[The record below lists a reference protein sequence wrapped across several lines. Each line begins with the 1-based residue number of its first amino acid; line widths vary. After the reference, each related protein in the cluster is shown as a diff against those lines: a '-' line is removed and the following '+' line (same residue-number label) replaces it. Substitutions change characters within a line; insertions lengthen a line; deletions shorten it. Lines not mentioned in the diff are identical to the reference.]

1 MHTNQVNM
9 VARSSYIRVLDD
21 IPTYKEL
28 YERAKR
34 NNDRHFIVK
43 IDRTETAAEAL
54 PMFQSVVDLFS
65 EGEPE
70 FNGVDAN
77 EVLAIAMMSVG
88 IVVRRPDGKRATH
101 RNVDIV
107 WFPDVPG
114 TTFFTNEDVVAYLG
128 DWPEKLFQ
136 SQEK

>member
-1 MHTNQVNM
+1 M
-9 VARSSYIRVLDD
+9 VARTNYIRVLDD
-21 IPTYKEL
+21 IPAYKEL
-28 YERAKR
+28 YDHARRKS
-34 NNDRHFIVK
+34 NRHVIVK

-54 PMFQSVVDLFS
+54 PMFQSVVDLFRK
-65 EGEPE
+65 GDPT
-70 FNGVDAN
+70 FNGANSN
-77 EVLAIAMMSVG
+77 EVLAITMMSVG

-128 DWPEKLFQ
+128 DWPEILCQ

>member
-1 MHTNQVNM
+1 M

-28 YERAKR
+28 YQHAKR
-34 NNDRHFIVK
+34 NSQRHVIVK

-54 PMFQSVVDLFS
+54 PMFQSVVDHFRK
-65 EGEPE
+65 GEPE
-70 FNGVDAN
+70 FNGVAAN
-77 EVLAIAMMSVG
+77 EVLAITMMSVG
-88 IVVRRPDGKRATH
+88 IVVRQEDGKRATN

-128 DWPEKLFQ
+128 EFPVL
-136 SQEK
+136 

>member
-1 MHTNQVNM
+1 M

-28 YERAKR
+28 YDHARR
-34 NNDRHFIVK
+34 NSQRHVIVH

-54 PMFQSVVDLFS
+54 PMFQSVVDLFK
-65 EGEPE
+65 EGEPT
-70 FNGVDAN
+70 FSGADAN
-77 EVLAIAMMSVG
+77 EVLAITMMSVG
-88 IVVRRPDGKRATH
+88 IVVRHEDGKRATN

-114 TTFFTNEDVVAYLG
+114 TTFFTNEDVVAYVG
-128 DWPEKLFQ
+128 EWPEIVCRAADPQ
-136 SQEK
+136 SV